1 MNTAPPPT
9 RASASV
15 VLSWGLI
22 SVPLKIYSGTQD
34 SSISRSEY
42 ALIND
47 EIVKVGRVYSIK
59 ETGEVIDGDQ
69 VFRGVER
76 EDGTVVEVT
85 NDEMKAMLPMENGTA
100 QVVCFVRQSSLFAGK
115 YVLGDLD
122 QVRPGKGAAKP
133 FALLMAAMRK
143 TQSFAVIKL
152 AVRNKAKY
160 AALLPNGDMYT
171 LKFDDDV
178 RERLPLP
185 EVDIQSAE
193 VEMGVE
199 IVKRGLSDE
208 RPELVNDEDRALR
221 DLIAGKE
228 AGEPVAG
235 AESTPQGDDLMA
247 ALQAQLADS

>member
-1 MNTAPPPT
+1 MSNAPAPT

-15 VLSWGLI
+15 TLSWGMV
-22 SVPLKIYSGTQD
+22 SVPLKIYSGTED
-34 SSISRSEY
+34 SSISRKEY
-42 ALIND
+42 AVVDD
-47 EIVKVGRVYSIK
+47 EIVKVGRVYSNK
-59 ETGEVIDGDQ
+59 ETGEVIDRDL

-85 NDEMKAMLPMENGTA
+85 NDEMKAMLPMENGSAT
-100 QVVCFVRQSSLFAGK
+100 VVCFVRQSSLFAGK

-122 QVRPGKGAAKP
+122 QARPGKGAAKP

-143 TQSFAVIKL
+143 TQSFAVIKM

-160 AALLPNGDMYT
+160 AALLPNGDLYT
-171 LKFDDDV
+171 LRFDDDV

-185 EVDIQSAE
+185 EVDMQQAE
-193 VEMGVE
+193 IDMGIE
-199 IVKRGLSDE
+199 IIKRGLSDE

-235 AESTPQGDDLMA
+235 AEETPQGDDLMA
-247 ALQAQLADS
+247 ALQAQLDAS

>member
-1 MNTAPPPT
+1 MTAPAPT

-15 VLSWGLI
+15 TLNWGMI

-34 SSISRSEY
+34 SSVSRSEY
-42 ALIND
+42 ALVDD
-47 EIVKVGRVYSIK
+47 EIVKVGRVHCVKGTDQI
-59 ETGEVIDGDQ
+59 IDRDQ

-122 QVRPGKGAAKP
+122 QARPGKGAAKP
-133 FALLMAAMRK
+133 YTLLMAAMRK
-143 TQSFAVIKL
+143 TQSFAVLKL

-160 AALLPNGDMYT
+160 AALLPNGDLYT

-178 RERLPLP
+178 RERLPMP

-228 AGEPVAG
+228 AGEAVAG
-235 AESTPQGDDLMA
+235 AEDAPQGDDLMA
-247 ALQAQLADS
+247 ALKAQLAES